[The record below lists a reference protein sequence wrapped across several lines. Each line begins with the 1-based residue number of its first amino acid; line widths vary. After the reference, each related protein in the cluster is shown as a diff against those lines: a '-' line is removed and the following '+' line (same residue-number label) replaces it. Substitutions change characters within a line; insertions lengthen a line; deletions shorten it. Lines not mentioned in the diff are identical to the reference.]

1 MVSPESQDSDVG
13 LCSARS
19 ENTRRTTADREQR
32 NPQAG
37 GSQMPKRHVFRV
49 EGDESVIEGVVG
61 GHFHS
66 TSFHGGGKEMISG
79 I

>member
-1 MVSPESQDSDVG
+1 
-13 LCSARS
+13 
-19 ENTRRTTADREQR
+19 
-32 NPQAG
+32 
-37 GSQMPKRHVFRV
+37 MPKRHVFRV